1 MVCLLPYLQIESRTG
16 KINKNHKGYTGR
28 SMADGKSKIL
38 LVRPDSFSIRGILAF
53 NWPPLTLLQIAAV
66 TPDKYSVKIVD
77 ESFEKVNFNV
87 DADLVGLSFRT
98 LNAPRGY
105 WIADE
110 FRKRGIPVV
119 IGGWHASALPHE
131 AKEHADAVFIG
142 EAEGGWKQ
150 LLRDFEKD
158 SLKPFYRAEPV
169 EGELIPEPRIGAF
182 HGDTFVYTIQATR
195 GCPYGCEYC
204 SISNSPLG
212 GRRYRARPVE
222 NVVRELE
229 KVKEKIVI
237 FVDPSLGINTS
248 YTKELFKRLSDMNK
262 KFACFINIKAAFDEE
277 FLKLASDA
285 GFFAF
290 SIGFE
295 TFSEGSMEKM
305 KKLPRMV
312 KDYKDAVKKIHDHGI
327 AVLGS
332 FVFGFD
338 DDKKDIFER
347 SIDLMKYIEIDSAG
361 VNILT
366 PFPGTPLFDRLEKEN
381 RILTKDW
388 SRYNMK
394 DVVFIPKHMT
404 PEELKGGAADVAKEF
419 FSWKSTLSRFML
431 SIRYGLLP
439 SISSAYWSVVQR
451 TSLRKIWKWF

>member
-1 MVCLLPYLQIESRTG
+1 MTNNRP
-16 KINKNHKGYTGR
+16 
-28 SMADGKSKIL
+28 KIL
-38 LVRPDSFSIRGILAF
+38 LIRPDNFSIRGLLAF

-66 TPDKYSVKIVD
+66 TPEKYSVKIVD
-77 ESFEKVNFNV
+77 ESFEKVSFNEDV
-87 DADLVGLSFRT
+87 DLVGISFRT

-142 EAEGGWKQ
+142 EAEGGWRQ
-150 LLRDFEKD
+150 LLKDFEKG
-158 SLKPFYRAEPV
+158 SLKPFYRSDFI
-169 EGELIPEPRIGAF
+169 EGELIPEPRIEAF
-182 HGDTFVYTIQATR
+182 QRKTLVYTAQASR
-195 GCPYGCEYC
+195 GCPYGCEFC

-212 GRRYRARPVE
+212 GKKYRIRPVD
-222 NVVRELE
+222 NVVKELE
-229 KVKEKIVI
+229 KVKQRIII
-237 FVDPSLGINTS
+237 FVDPSLSINIS
-248 YTKELFKRLSDMNK
+248 HSKKLFKKLADMNK
-262 KFACFINIKAAFDEE
+262 KFACFINVKAAFDDE
-277 FLKLASDA
+277 FLRLASDA

-305 KKLPRMV
+305 KKLPSAVR
-312 KDYKDAVKKIHDHGI
+312 DYKDAVRRIHDYGI

-338 DDKKDIFER
+338 DDKKDIFKR
-347 SIDLMKYIEIDSAG
+347 SIDLMKYIDIDSAG

-366 PFPGTPLFDRLEKEN
+366 PFPGTPLFTRLEKEN
-381 RILTKDW
+381 RIITKDW

-404 PEELKGGAADVAKEF
+404 PEELKEGATYVAKEF
-419 FSWKSTLSRFML
+419 FSWKSIINRFML
-431 SIRYGLLP
+431 SLRYGTFTSL
-439 SISSAYWSVVQR
+439 SSTYWSLAQK
-451 TSLRKIWKWF
+451 TAFKKIWKWF